1 MLIPGSLSRHFQ
13 LIGEEVDGN
22 SPQTQKSSNPQTPKI
37 LKHLLQAHANK
48 ARQGKAPMVGAF
60 IKIEIPLGNNARKNL
75 TLQSINLSSQN
86 FPILSTPLFFQF
98 T

>member
-13 LIGEEVDGN
+13 LIGEEVGGN

-48 ARQGKAPMVGAF
+48 ARHPWSVHSSKLKF
-60 IKIEIPLGNNARKNL
+60 HLEIMQEK
-75 TLQSINLSSQN
+75 T
-86 FPILSTPLFFQF
+86 
-98 T
+98 